1 MIRPKIALSSG
12 EQFDSKFMTLAPWL
26 MWQSLARCTLKYFG
40 SLGVPFKYVFSCLHL
55 CLLDY
60 MDGGYNKTV
69 MSLSQLQDATL
80 LWRSCLHLFGD
91 SWLLCA
97 WPGHYSV
104 MSYLTYCCCLLSFDF
119 SAGLC
124 NVRPTSISVQFW
136 VVEWLFALTSR
147 SVPYQCDQYCP
158 RSRIQPVAWRCLCG
172 LSLTCPVRLYVH
184 WLRIPYWINIDWLQL
199 RRYFQSWYWTSGGE
213 GLLWRVWPWMQLFLW
228 VWYISQ
234 AAVVLL
240 TRPMTKG
247 TLVYQVLYTALSFMG
262 PYSCVI
268 YVLLPWM
275 EACAKQT
282 LSWHW
287 EVSFALYLNQLCL
300 TYSCSYLSFF
310 VWEWPSPD
318 SCWYDSSYL
327 WRSDCIVGSKFGAQV
342 MMP

>member
-1 MIRPKIALSSG
+1 MTLSLFRSQYTSSVTQLYYSRRVIRLGLALALMPTPIW
-12 EQFDSKFMTLAPWL
+12 QFMTLVC
-26 MWQSLARCTLKYFG
+26 MSKTLF
-40 SLGVPFKYVFSCLHL
+40 VTNCL
-55 CLLDY
+55 
-60 MDGGYNKTV
+60 T
-69 MSLSQLQDATL
+69 
-80 LWRSCLHLFGD
+80 
-91 SWLLCA
+91 
-97 WPGHYSV
+97 
-104 MSYLTYCCCLLSFDF
+104 CCCSLQSFDF

-136 VVEWLFALTSR
+136 VVEWLFALTLR

-275 EACAKQT
+275 EVCAKQT
-282 LSWHW
+282 LSWH
-287 EVSFALYLNQLCL
+287 
-300 TYSCSYLSFF
+300 
-310 VWEWPSPD
+310 
-318 SCWYDSSYL
+318 
-327 WRSDCIVGSKFGAQV
+327 
-342 MMP
+342 